1 MALVGLHMVTLLAKD
16 AVTGEPLAQEEGI
29 PGSDAQG
36 RFQITIPE
44 GGTRQANITGLSDT
58 PELEYAN
65 DAPTSYTIGTPSPQ
79 VAFIFPNLPYEVK
92 QYILGFKDDG
102 NGNYV
107 YTGILPQIAVI
118 IESRTIDKKNQVYF
132 GFSQGIF
139 TETQIDISTNTNKD
153 TKNTDALTYVAL
165 GDQRWDGQAI
175 KKGSTVQKEFKYDT
189 FEKDVFNLA
198 DPKA

>member
-1 MALVGLHMVTLLAKD
+1 
-16 AVTGEPLAQEEGI
+16 
-29 PGSDAQG
+29 
-36 RFQITIPE
+36 
-44 GGTRQANITGLSDT
+44 
-58 PELEYAN
+58 
-65 DAPTSYTIGTPSPQ
+65 PQ

-92 QYILGFKDDG
+92 QYILGFQDDG
-102 NGNYV
+102 NGNYG

-139 TETQIDISTNTNKD
+139 TEAQIDISTNTNKD

-175 KKGSTVQKEFKYDT
+175 KKGATVQEAFKYET